1 MTRQPRGEQPSEK
14 TFYITTA
21 IDYANGVPH
30 IGHVYEKILTDAL
43 ARYHRLAGYDVT
55 FLTGTD
61 EHGEKIAKAAAAAG
75 QTPQAFVDDLS
86 ARAFR
91 GLWDRLSI
99 RYDDFIRTTEARH
112 QTYVREVLQRVYDA
126 GDIYFAE
133 YEGLYSV
140 GAERYVTEK
149 ELVEG
154 ADGVRR
160 FPGDKDPPERRREAN
175 YFFRMEKY
183 QAWLLEH
190 IGQNPDFIGPAGYRN
205 EVLEMLREPI
215 GDLSISRPKSRV
227 GWGIE
232 LPWDPDHVTY
242 VWFDALLN
250 YVSGPVSLGMGE
262 EAIGTAWHV
271 IGKDILKPHAVFWP
285 TMLRAAGLPPYRKL
299 VVHSHILAEDGRKM
313 GKSLG
318 NALDPEALVR
328 EYPVDAIRYTLL
340 REATLSADSPY
351 GEGILVSRLNSDLAN
366 DLGNLL
372 SRTVSMIQKYRGGVL
387 PQAQGAGER
396 EHLLE
401 AAALAL
407 PGEVLRLARDLKVN
421 MAIEEAMNFVRSLNR
436 YIAESAPWTLAK
448 AEETQ
453 GRLDTVLYTA
463 AEGLRVASV
472 ALEAVLPGKARELR
486 AQLGLG
492 DQSYPLTAAWGLMPA
507 GTRVLGGP
515 VLFPKPE
522 APAPADP
529 SAVPRLDEPP
539 AKTGKKEKKAMTQ
552 TSETQKTEPQ
562 TPTVPTPESAAP
574 QQPAAQPTATVAPTQ
589 DLISI
594 DDFARIDLRVAEV
607 VAAEAV
613 PKADK
618 LLKLTVKMGS
628 ETRTVVS
635 GIRQWFAPE
644 DLVGRRVVLVANLKP
659 AKLRGI
665 ESQGMILAAEDEHGN
680 LDLVGTGLELPSGT
694 KVR

>member
-1 MTRQPRGEQPSEK
+1 MSRPTGAEPP

-21 IDYANGVPH
+21 IDYANGLPH
-30 IGHVYEKILTDAL
+30 IGHVYEKILTDAI
-43 ARYHRLAGYDVT
+43 ARYRRLAGDRVH

-61 EHGEKIAKAAAAAG
+61 EHGEKIAKAAAASG
-75 QTPQAFVDDLS
+75 QTPQAFVDDL
-86 ARAFR
+86 ALRAFR
-91 GLWDRLSI
+91 GLWDRLEI
-99 RYDDFIRTTEARH
+99 GYDDFIRTTEDRH
-112 QTYVREVLQRVYDA
+112 KRYVQEILQRVYDA

-154 ADGVRR
+154 PDGVRR

-190 IGQNPDFIGPAGYRN
+190 IQTHPEFIGPAGYRN

-215 GDLSISRPKSRV
+215 GDLSISRPKARV
-227 GWGIE
+227 PWGIE

-250 YVSGPVSLGMGE
+250 YVSGPVSLGLGE
-262 EAIGTAWHV
+262 ETIGTAWHV

-285 TMLRAAGLPPYRKL
+285 TMLRAAGLPVYRRL

-318 NALDPEALVR
+318 NAIDPEALVH
-328 EYPVDAIRYTLL
+328 EYPADAIRYTLL
-340 REATLSADSPY
+340 REASLGADSPY

-387 PQAQGAGER
+387 PQACEQGTR
-396 EHLLE
+396 EHQIE
-401 AAALAL
+401 SAALAL
-407 PGEVLRLARDLKVN
+407 PGEVLRLVDDLKVN
-421 MAIEEAMNFVRSLNR
+421 MAIEAAMNFVRDLNR

-448 AEETQ
+448 SDDTQ
-453 GRLDTVLYTA
+453 RRLDTVLYTA

-472 ALEAVLPGKARELR
+472 ALEAVIPAKAQELR
-486 AQLGLG
+486 AQLGLAG
-492 DQSYPLTAAWGLMPA
+492 QSYPLTAAWGLIPA
-507 GTRVLGGP
+507 GTAVPGGP

-522 APAPADP
+522 PLPKAEAAPTPKP
-529 SAVPRLDEPP
+529 
-539 AKTGKKEKKAMTQ
+539 TNKKEKKTMTQ
-552 TSETQKTEPQ
+552 PAETMP
-562 TPTVPTPESAAP
+562 A
-574 QQPAAQPTATVAPTQ
+574 QQPAAQPTETVAPTQ

-594 DDFARIDLRVAEV
+594 DDFARVDLRIAEV
-607 VAAEAV
+607 VEAEAV
-613 PKADK
+613 RGADK
-618 LLKLTVKMGS
+618 LLKLTVRLGG

-644 DLVGRRVVLVANLKP
+644 DLVGRRVILVANLKP

-680 LDLVGTGLELPSGT
+680 LDLVGTRLELPSGT